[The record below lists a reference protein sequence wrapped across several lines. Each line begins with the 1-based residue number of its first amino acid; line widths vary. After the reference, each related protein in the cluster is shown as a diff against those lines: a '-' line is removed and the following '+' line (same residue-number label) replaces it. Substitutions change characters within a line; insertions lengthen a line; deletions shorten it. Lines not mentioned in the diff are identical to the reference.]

1 MFVRWKKRKSV
12 DKQPG
17 HQLWKAGELTY
28 SAELVESYRLNGKP
42 RQKVIAFLGSIKQ
55 SELASVTSRYYFWH
69 HLMTEKMKE
78 YPLRTLPP
86 KQQHAIFEAL
96 QKQVPLTAEDF
107 AAEYERTK
115 HVVRLWN
122 MPTF

>member
-17 HQLWKAGELTY
+17 HQLWKAGEITY

-42 RQKVIAFLGSIKQ
+42 HQKVIAFLGSIKQ
-55 SELASVTSRYYFWH
+55 SELASVTSRYYFWFH
-69 HLMTEKMKE
+69 FMTEKMKE

-86 KQQHAIFEAL
+86 EQQRMVFKAL
-96 QKQVPLTAEDF
+96 QQKVPLSEAEI
-107 AAEYERTK
+107 AAERERT
-115 HVVRLWN
+115 RYGAGEWS
-122 MPTF
+122 MPTL